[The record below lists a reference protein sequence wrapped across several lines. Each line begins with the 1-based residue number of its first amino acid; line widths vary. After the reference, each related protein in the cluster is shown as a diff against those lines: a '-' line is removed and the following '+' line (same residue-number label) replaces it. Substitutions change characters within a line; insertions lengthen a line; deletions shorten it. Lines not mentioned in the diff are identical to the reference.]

1 MGQKIIIL
9 DEPLA
14 NLDKDGAAML
24 MGTLRS
30 LAQAGYCVVVIE
42 HRLDMVLPFVDTV
55 WHIGNK
61 TVKRI
66 EDKAAYL
73 QAQTAKIEDSC
84 HICVGQSSVFSLKNV
99 KFSVRDREILKDIT
113 LEIPKGGRTVFL
125 GENGSGKTTLLR
137 LIARL
142 YKPTGGNIAQYIDE
156 KFKQKPKGNKAWYKK
171 VGVVYQNPDYQL
183 FMPTVR
189 QEISFGAKSEE
200 YAAEIAELFG
210 VKHLWERHPQ
220 SLSEGQKRRVSIAAV
235 AACEPE
241 VLLLDEPTVG
251 QDYDG
256 LCQMV
261 EILNK
266 LHIQSG
272 NTMITITHD
281 VRCAEALCDRAC
293 LIENGVVAK
302 CGGKELVREYF
313 SP

>member
-1 MGQKIIIL
+1 
-9 DEPLA
+9 
-14 NLDKDGAAML
+14 ML

-61 TVKRI
+61 TVRKVENRQ
-66 EDKAAYL
+66 EYL
-73 QAQTAKIEDSC
+73 LQQTAKIEDSC
-84 HICVGQSSVFSLKNV
+84 PIYAEQPLIFALKNV
-99 KFSVRDREILKDIT
+99 QFFVKDREILKDIT

-125 GENGSGKTTLLR
+125 GENGCGKTTLLR

-142 YKPTGGNIAQYIDE
+142 YKPTGGNITQYIDE
-156 KFKQKPKGNKAWYKK
+156 KFKQKPKGSKAWYKK

-256 LCQMV
+256 LCALV

-266 LHIQSG
+266 LHMQSG

-281 VRCAEALCDRAC
+281 VRCAEALCDRAY
-293 LIENGVVAK
+293 LIADGIVAK

-313 SP
+313 TL